1 MISIILPVKNEPY
14 LNQLL
19 WEIELCVPQ
28 PHEVLVQTEK
38 GLGYA
43 VKCGIEKA
51 QGEVIAVMDSDGSHN
66 PKYISQMVALLDFND
81 IVVGSRYIKKG
92 KTHDTFLRKVI
103 SRIYCEFAKE
113 LFGLNINDSM
123 SGFIVAKKYVLE
135 KYPIGNSG
143 FKWGLEL
150 LVKSRH
156 EFTAC
161 ESPIVFEQRK
171 MGKSKADSKEAWH
184 TLVFMLRLKAKF

>member
-1 MISIILPVKNEPY
+1 MISFILPVKNEPY

-19 WEIELCVPQ
+19 WEIENIVTQ

-43 VKCGIEKA
+43 VKCGLERSK
-51 QGEVIAVMDSDGSHN
+51 GEVIVVMDSDGSH
-66 PKYISQMVALLDFND
+66 PIQVVPQMITLLDFND
-81 IVVGSRYIKKG
+81 IVVGSRYVKGG
-92 KTHDTFLRKVI
+92 KTQDTFTRKLI

-113 LFGLNINDSM
+113 LFGLSIKDNM

-135 KYPIGNSG
+135 KYPISVSG

-150 LVKSRH
+150 LIKSQR
-156 EFTAC
+156 EFIAT
-161 ESPIVFEQRK
+161 EYPIIFEQRK
-171 MGKSKADSKEAWH
+171 LGKSKANYKEAFH
-184 TLVFMLRLKAKF
+184 TLWFMLKLRLQL

>member
-1 MISIILPVKNEPY
+1 LISFILPVKNEPY

-19 WEIELCVPQ
+19 WEIENIVTQ

-43 VKCGIEKA
+43 VKCGLERSK
-51 QGEVIAVMDSDGSHN
+51 GEVIVVMDSDGSH
-66 PKYISQMVALLDFND
+66 PIQVVPQMITLLDFND
-81 IVVGSRYIKKG
+81 IVVGSRYVKGG
-92 KTHDTFLRKVI
+92 KTQDTFTRKLI

-113 LFGLNINDSM
+113 LFGLSIKDNM

-135 KYPIGNSG
+135 KYPISVSG

-150 LVKSRH
+150 LIKSQR
-156 EFTAC
+156 EFIAT
-161 ESPIVFEQRK
+161 EYPIIFEQRK
-171 MGKSKADSKEAWH
+171 LGKSKANYKEAFH
-184 TLVFMLRLKAKF
+184 TLWFMLKLRLQL